1 MSDIGEDFAAM
12 KAHSKLKKERNLAY
26 STNLLVESGIEFES
40 KNNGV
45 HLIVTSDLGL
55 IDFWPSTGKFKVRSQ
70 TKYGRGV
77 KNLIN
82 LIKRKTTEQIIQGM
96 EKQVN
101 SPEWKRLKE
110 SNNGI

>member
-1 MSDIGEDFAAM
+1 MSDTGDDFAAL
-12 KAHSKLKKERNLAY
+12 KTHSKLKKARNLNF
-26 STNLLVESGIEFES
+26 STNLLFERGIEFES

-82 LIKRKTTEQIIQGM
+82 LIKRG
-96 EKQVN
+96 N
-101 SPEWKRLKE
+101 
-110 SNNGI
+110 